1 MEWLRISTSNTL
13 LRVATDEVVCVR
25 ADGNY
30 CDITLSNG
38 KSRTLTFQL
47 HFFDEIFQQL
57 HNNTFVRIGR
67 SLIVN
72 KRYIHFINLTEQV
85 LVLYGGELKEQIVFS
100 GLPKNDKTVQYIVL
114 SRDALKQLKELLE
127 EEKGVENG

>member
-1 MEWLRISTSNTL
+1 MEWLRISTSSMM
-13 LRVATDEVVCVR
+13 LRVSTDEVVCVR

-47 HFFDEIFQQL
+47 HFFEEIFQQL
-57 HNNTFVRIGR
+57 HNNTFIRVGR

-72 KRYIHFINLTEQV
+72 KRYIHFINLTEQQ
-85 LVLYGGELKEQIVFS
+85 LELYGGNLREAIVFS
-100 GLPKNDKTVQYIVL
+100 GLPRFDKSIQCVSL
-114 SRDALKQLKELLE
+114 SRDVLKQLKEKLE
-127 EEKGVENG
+127 EEKGVENE